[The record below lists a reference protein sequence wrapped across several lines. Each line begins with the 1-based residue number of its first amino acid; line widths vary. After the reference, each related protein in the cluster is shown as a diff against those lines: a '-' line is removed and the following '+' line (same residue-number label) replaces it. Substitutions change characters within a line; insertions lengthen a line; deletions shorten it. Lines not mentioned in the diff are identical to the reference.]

1 MGCCGSRPPPASHSS
16 VRQFSIS
23 SSGSENDIT
32 FINNTRDDITYITTA
47 RLDTVEEVEEVE
59 YPQLEYSLYLS
70 NQAGRGNLPTSA
82 ILPIR
87 EMMRRKREEIR
98 EESNRLTNSLTSPI
112 VDGGIESKYAGF
124 QSKTHAS

>member
-1 MGCCGSRPPPASHSS
+1 MKKFAFRANS
-16 VRQFSIS
+16 
-23 SSGSENDIT
+23 
-32 FINNTRDDITYITTA
+32 TA
-47 RLDTVEEVEEVE
+47 
-59 YPQLEYSLYLS
+59 
-70 NQAGRGNLPTSA
+70 
-82 ILPIR
+82 

>member
-1 MGCCGSRPPPASHSS
+1 M
-16 VRQFSIS
+16 
-23 SSGSENDIT
+23 
-32 FINNTRDDITYITTA
+32 
-47 RLDTVEEVEEVE
+47 EEVEEVE

-87 EMMRRKREEIR
+87 EMMRREEIR